1 MANNSKQAAR
11 SKAPIDEMDI
21 DPDEEEL
28 TEADLSNLPALPA
41 EFGAKALVDNAVGFA
56 PYWRPKKGNVV
67 DLIPRSLDI
76 ADLAFIRV
84 TCEYIGDVPLEC
96 RTGSKGDDDDNDES
110 TPILVKKGELFTV
123 SWYATLPLEYGIKHS
138 TPIRVI
144 VLKKSTAGKTEDG
157 EPKKLWSFKY
167 QTSEAGQRQNQRRED
182 ALDGLGSAERESQ
195 PRVPPR
201 VRRRGCLARRAAP
214 WHGAQL
220 RQARPERGARRGVES
235 LARGWA
241 YQEPDGRAPV
251 LRCR

>member
-1 MANNSKQAAR
+1 MVNNTKQAAR
-11 SKAPIDEMDI
+11 SKAPIDETDI

-56 PYWRPKKGNVV
+56 PYWRPKKGAVV
-67 DLIPRSLDI
+67 DLIARSLDI
-76 ADLAFIRV
+76 ADLSFIRV

-123 SWYATLPLEYGIKHS
+123 SWYATLPLEYGIKHA

-157 EPKKLWSFKY
+157 EPKKLWNFKY
-167 QTSEAGQRQNQRRED
+167 QTSEAGQRQI
-182 ALDGLGSAERESQ
+182 SAEKMRSMGWGQ
-195 PRVPPR
+195 RNVKTNPAYL
-201 VRRRGCLARRAAP
+201 LAFVGEGVSLAAP
-214 WHGAQL
+214 PPGMAL
-220 RQARPERGARRGVES
+220 NSGKPAPSAARAEA
-235 LARGWA
+235 
-241 YQEPDGRAPV
+241 
-251 LRCR
+251 

>member
-167 QTSEAGQRQNQRRED
+167 QTSEAGQRQI
-182 ALDGLGSAERESQ
+182 SAEKMRSMGWGQRNVKANAAYLLAFVGEGASLA
-195 PRVPPR
+195 VPPP
-201 VRRRGCLARRAAP
+201 GMALNSGKPGPSAARAEA
-214 WHGAQL
+214 
-220 RQARPERGARRGVES
+220 
-235 LARGWA
+235 
-241 YQEPDGRAPV
+241 
-251 LRCR
+251 